1 MVDPILTAEL
11 LLLYAIILKR
21 FLESPL
27 SILKTVRL
35 AIMMS

>member
-1 MVDPILTAEL
+1 MVDPVLTAEML
-11 LLLYAIILKR
+11 LFYAIILKR